1 MTNTIIN
8 PIVNDTAIF
17 LQTAEGTQ
25 NQLTEI
31 EIHLGPDGGNTLH
44 IHKTFEETFTA
55 VDGVLGLRAGYPNTK
70 TILLQPGESFTV
82 PIGMAHHYFNPGKSD
97 IRFNIKLNPG
107 HTGFE
112 KSLRI
117 VYGLARDGKTN
128 KNSRPNSIYHMAV
141 LAEIGELSLPGP
153 LGLLDP
159 VIHLLAKRAEK
170 LGVKREL
177 LEKYCA

>member
-1 MTNTIIN
+1 MTNTITN
-8 PIVNDTAIF
+8 PIVNDTATF
-17 LQTAEGTQ
+17 LQTAEETQ
-25 NQLTEI
+25 NRLTEI
-31 EIHLGPDGGNTLH
+31 EILLGPDGGNTLH

-55 VDGVLGLRAGYPNTK
+55 VEGVLGLRAGYPNTK

-97 IRFNIKLNPG
+97 IRFNIKLEPG
-107 HTGFE
+107 HSGFE

-128 KNSRPNSIYHMAV
+128 KNSRPHSLYHLAV

-159 VIHLLAKRAEK
+159 VISLLARRAEK
-170 LGVKREL
+170 KEIRQEL
-177 LEKYCA
+177 LESYCE